1 MRRHFIHFLTV
12 VAAAFAAASCGI
24 EGGENTSTDLTIS
37 VDSPVIRCDGQSSAK
52 IVVKLGGTPVTEG
65 VSFYDGTT
73 NKPVEIPNMTF
84 TTTTAGLYSFWAT
97 YKTFHT
103 EKIKITAIESPLPE
117 LPADPQPGKTS
128 FVKKVFITQ
137 FTGTACGY
145 CPKMISILEDMSDE
159 TPEQFILAAC
169 HTYNDSDPA
178 FLNYSIDNALSV
190 SGYPTVVLNLDKTQ
204 KFNDYTKPSQLKGMV
219 ASDYGDG
226 KCGVGIS
233 ASSVVD
239 GQNLVVKAQVKV
251 ATSGRYRIGAWLL
264 EDGIAARQEGLGNII
279 HNNCVRDIYSKNSA
293 YDYTGPLHIVEA
305 GETAV
310 EFFMGTL
317 DSKWV
322 KENCH
327 IVVFACAQK
336 ENGNYVVANVI
347 DFPMGQS
354 HTFAY

>member
-1 MRRHFIHFLTV
+1 
-12 VAAAFAAASCGI
+12 
-24 EGGENTSTDLTIS
+24 
-37 VDSPVIRCDGQSSAK
+37 
-52 IVVKLGGTPVTEG
+52 
-65 VSFYDGTT
+65 
-73 NKPVEIPNMTF
+73 
-84 TTTTAGLYSFWAT
+84 
-97 YKTFHT
+97 
-103 EKIKITAIESPLPE
+103 
-117 LPADPQPGKTS
+117 
-128 FVKKVFITQ
+128 
-137 FTGTACGY
+137 
-145 CPKMISILEDMSDE
+145 MISILEDMSDE

-264 EDGIAARQEGLGNII
+264 EDGIAARQEGLGNTI

>member
-128 FVKKVFITQ
+128 FAKKVFVTQ

-204 KFNDYTKPSQLKGMV
+204 
-219 ASDYGDG
+219 
-226 KCGVGIS
+226 
-233 ASSVVD
+233 
-239 GQNLVVKAQVKV
+239 
-251 ATSGRYRIGAWLL
+251 
-264 EDGIAARQEGLGNII
+264 
-279 HNNCVRDIYSKNSA
+279 
-293 YDYTGPLHIVEA
+293 
-305 GETAV
+305 
-310 EFFMGTL
+310 
-317 DSKWV
+317 
-322 KENCH
+322 
-327 IVVFACAQK
+327 
-336 ENGNYVVANVI
+336 
-347 DFPMGQS
+347 
-354 HTFAY
+354 